1 MKNLKIYT
9 LLLVSAFVAF
19 SCDEEDKLITD
30 ILTENPLPGET
41 DFAGDAGS
49 LDLSVY
55 VSLGASITGGTM
67 DNALYS
73 HGQANSFPA
82 LLARQFAAEGG
93 GAFNQPDINSVNGF
107 SGVDG
112 TTIGG
117 KLILDLDLNND
128 GVLGDAGIVTSEGEV
143 PGAYTGDKE
152 TLNNFG
158 VPGIQTAQMLT
169 PLTGG
174 PDDVANPAYNALYA
188 RFASEPGVSTILGDA
203 VARNPTFFTLW
214 PGGNDVLGYATGGG
228 VNEAIL
234 TAPATVSG
242 SIDALLAG
250 LMAGGAKGVIINVP
264 NLFVLPFFQAV
275 QYNGLALDE
284 ANATAL
290 NTGLAAYNGAVQGLV
305 TATLLTQAQA
315 DARKVSYTPGDNAFL
330 IEDDNTADFPDLGPL
345 WDVLV
350 GAAQMS
356 AADRAALEPYRMCRQ
371 MAAGEFVTL
380 SASTVINTTPTGFP
394 ETALYGLSLP
404 LPDKYTLTGDEVKK
418 ISDNLT
424 EINTKIAT
432 VAATTDGLAHFDA
445 LTVLQTIALS
455 GGYNT
460 GSFTLLPDFSP
471 NGIFS
476 NDGVHPNSRGSAI
489 LANEII
495 KVLGTEFG
503 ATIEPL
509 DVMQFNSSPFQQ

>member
-264 NLFVLPFFQAV
+264 NILALPFFQAV
-275 QYNGLALDE
+275 PYNAIPMTDE
-284 ANATAL
+284 ASVTAANTAYEAYNAGVQGAL
-290 NTGLAAYNGAVQGLV
+290 ANMIIDADEAAERTISYAIGGNAIVIEDPDLTDVATLSGGAIPIPKYRQLAA
-305 TATLLTQAQA
+305 
-315 DARKVSYTPGDNAFL
+315 DE
-330 IEDDNTADFPDLGPL
+330 I
-345 WDVLV
+345 
-350 GAAQMS
+350 
-356 AADRAALEPYRMCRQ
+356 
-371 MAAGEFVTL
+371 VTL
-380 SASTVINTTPTGFP
+380 PASTILGTLADPNDATSVIGVGVPLDD
-394 ETALYGLSLP
+394 AYSLR
-404 LPDKYTLTGDEVKK
+404 DDELAK
-418 ISDNLT
+418 IVANLT

-432 VAATTDGLAHFDA
+432 VAATTDGLVHFDA
-445 LTVLQTIALS
+445 LTVLQTIAVG

-495 KVLGTEFG
+495 KVLETEFG